1 MDLFMSSYSY
11 FSKISRTNPI
21 YNLSIESAG
30 QISQV
35 PIHITL
41 TFTRFTLLRFC
52 WAVWWFEIRLLV

>member
-35 PIHITL
+35 PIHKSSYHVDVHS
-41 TFTRFTLLRFC
+41 FHAAAVLLGC
-52 WAVWWFEIRLLV
+52 LVV